1 MFMPTQSAIDPA
13 ILDTLAFSGFD
24 EATFKSRALAS
35 REGLQL
41 FEHELSYI
49 RYRVIGHDPA
59 KPTLAILPDGPATIE
74 SYDGFINTL
83 KDRFNIAI
91 LEIPGFGFSFP
102 KTASAT
108 GFEAGCQILTAALRT
123 LDLPRMILVGPCI
136 QGLFAARIAEIMGD
150 ELAGVIIAQTGD
162 FQEEGKWVF
171 AVLDGEALA
180 QPFTGQIGFR
190 LNRQKVSIDYW
201 IPFASGPNAPV
212 AMLQDEAR
220 KIQHAGCCYA
230 LASQVQKLGTETMPS
245 LNVKIPAAILW
256 GTADKSHATTDRKS
270 VQKYAPNASY
280 HEWEGIGHFVD
291 IEAPEKLAESA
302 MALLER
308 RN

>member
-1 MFMPTQSAIDPA
+1 MQTPPAIDPA
-13 ILDTLAFSGFD
+13 ILDTLAFSGLD

-35 REGLQL
+35 REGLEL
-41 FEHELSYI
+41 YEHELSYI
-49 RYRVIGHDPA
+49 RHRVIGRDPA

-74 SYDGFINTL
+74 SYDGFIDTL

-91 LEIPGFGFSFP
+91 IEIPGFGFSFP
-102 KTASAT
+102 KAASAT
-108 GFEAGCQILTAALRT
+108 GFEASCQILSAALRS
-123 LDLPRMILVGPCI
+123 LDLPRVILVGPCI

-171 AVLDGEALA
+171 AVLSGEALA

-190 LNRQKVSIDYW
+190 LNRQKVSINYW
-201 IPFASGPNAPV
+201 IPFAAGPDAPV

-220 KIQHAGCCYA
+220 KTQHAGCCYA
-230 LASQVQKLGTETMPS
+230 LASQVQKLGTETMPD

-256 GTADKSHATTDRKS
+256 GTADKSHATTDKHS
-270 VQKYAPNASY
+270 VRKYAPNASY
-280 HEWEGIGHFVD
+280 AEWDGVGHFLD
-291 IEAPEKLAESA
+291 IEAPEKLAEV
-302 MALLER
+302 ALGLLAG
-308 RN
+308 

>member
-1 MFMPTQSAIDPA
+1 MPTPPVIDPA
-13 ILDTLAFSGFD
+13 ILDTLAFSGLD

-35 REGLQL
+35 REDLGL

-49 RYRVIGHDPA
+49 RHRVIGRDTN

-74 SYDGFINTL
+74 SYDGFIATL

-102 KTASAT
+102 KAAEAT
-108 GFEAGCQILTAALRT
+108 GFEASCQILSSALRA
-123 LDLPRMILVGPCI
+123 LDLPRIVLVGPCI
-136 QGLFAARIAEIMGD
+136 QGLFAARIAEIMGN

-171 AVLDGEALA
+171 AVLGGAALA

-190 LNRQKVSIDYW
+190 LNRQKVSINYW
-201 IPFASGPNAPV
+201 IPFAAGPDAPV

-230 LASQVQKLGTETMPS
+230 LASQVQKLGTETMPT
-245 LNVKIPAAILW
+245 LNVTIPAAILW
-256 GTADKSHATTDRKS
+256 GTADKSHATTDRHS
-270 VQKYAPNASY
+270 VQKYAPHASY
-280 HEWEGIGHFVD
+280 AEWDGIGHFID
-291 IEAPEKLAESA
+291 IEAPEKLAEVA
-302 MALLER
+302 LALLAQ
-308 RN
+308 